1 MQPKA
6 TTLFWTQTLRMDKVD
21 PRTIAEVDQLIKE
34 ITQEDIEQSS
44 SKYEPGIIQCSD
56 CPAQFKHPREAHI
69 HWQANHET
77 KREYRCT
84 ICHIVVEQEISL
96 SNHLSTVHGMQRSRS
111 APRRFRCR
119 YCNYSCNQWGH
130 MDRHLEYVHQNKNWR
145 CHQCKL
151 SLPSQEALYN
161 HYSTHPLKKHPC
173 PECPLTFSTIT
184 QLNSHITTH
193 THTRSHY
200 CDVCGRGFSLKH
212 TLSRHMVIHMK
223 QRRHVCTLCGVRS
236 YTSED
241 FKKHRCSNHIPGK
254 FQCPLC
260 VLSFDT
266 RYRLNMH
273 KLHIHNLGIK
283 RKQKSH
289 VVSRI
294 VECLN
299 NGDYKVVMGPE
310 EETKECILPV
320 QDMPTHSGAFTV
332 HLGEKTHHQDNDC
345 KENVL
350 KIFKCPVCSDVF
362 KTRYRLNAHKL
373 KSHSSL
379 NQHAK
384 QNTGVVPLNNPGCHN
399 GEGINVTKNIVLI
412 YGKNGKE
419 VATPQSSAVPE
430 VERKSNSG
438 INRNMWKN
446 LKFSHSNYPN
456 FCTYIPKFED

>member
-1 MQPKA
+1 MASRKG

-21 PRTIAEVDQLIKE
+21 KRTIEEVDELMKE
-34 ITQEDIEQSS
+34 ITQEDLEQSS
-44 SKYEPGIIQCSD
+44 SKYEPGTIVCTDCSE
-56 CPAQFKHPREAHI
+56 QFKHPREAHL
-69 HWQANHET
+69 HWQSKHEK

-84 ICHIVVEQEISL
+84 ICHIVVEQEGVL
-96 SNHLSTVHGMQRSRS
+96 SNHLSNVHGIQRGKS

-161 HYSTHPLKKHPC
+161 HYRTHPLKKHAC
-173 PECPLTFSTIT
+173 TECPLTFSTTT

-223 QRRHVCTLCGVRS
+223 QRRHVCALCGVRN

-299 NGDYKVVMGPE
+299 NGDYKVVTEPDDPV
-310 EETKECILPV
+310 ETKDNILPV
-320 QDMPTHSGAFTV
+320 QELPILTP
-332 HLGEKTHHQDNDC
+332 L
-345 KENVL
+345 KEEEDSKHNVL
-350 KIFKCPVCSDVF
+350 KIFKCPVCNEVF
-362 KTRYRLNAHKL
+362 KTRYRLNGHKL
-373 KSHSSL
+373 KFHSSL

-384 QNTGVVPLNNPGCHN
+384 QNVGTVPLNNPGCHN
-399 GEGINVTKNIVLI
+399 GEGINVSKNIVLI
-412 YGKNGKE
+412 FGKNGE
-419 VATPQSSAVPE
+419 GVTTPESAAVPK
-430 VERKSNSG
+430 VERKHNSG
-438 INRNMWKN
+438 INRNMWKS